1 MRGSFAMQG
10 SRVSMLKAIRGI
22 AYRQNVYERPS
33 IRLFRNESAKPGRT
47 ILALVSGENVIENI
61 SIALLSHK
69 NVTSGLTS
77 DFAVDFRP
85 ANHNAICA

>member
-47 ILALVSGENVIENI
+47 ILALVSGENV
-61 SIALLSHK
+61 ALLSHK

-77 DFAVDFRP
+77 DFAVDFSMISFL
-85 ANHNAICA
+85 HSET